1 MPTLWQDLR
10 YALRMLAKSPGFT
23 IIAVLTLALGIGAN
37 TAIFSVVD
45 AVILKPLP
53 FRQPGQ
59 LVDVRDDLPGMNLQD
74 VGMSQP
80 ELEDFQQRSR
90 VFDQISAIW
99 PIDANIT
106 GAEKPERVEALAVSF
121 NYFELLGARP
131 ALGRLIGPQ
140 DFQPGFTEAAVISD
154 AIWHRMFGADPAVLG
169 RPIRLDSDLYRIVGV
184 LPPDFRHPGVTL
196 EHDEDVW
203 VACGFAANPFPA
215 PPLRQARFLPGAI
228 ARLKPGVTLPQA
240 QSQLDAF
247 VAHLREQYPDVY
259 PAAARWQT
267 RLVPLQKSIVGSAGT
282 MLFILLGSVGLV
294 LLIACVNIASLLLAR
309 SSGRYREIAVRRALG
324 AGRARLIRQTLTE
337 SVLLSLFGGLLALVL
352 STWFTSL
359 LLRLVPSRLPRVAEV
374 SADARVFFFAL
385 GVSLLTGLLF
395 GLAPAAQLS
404 DPQIMDNLKEGAR
417 GGSVGARQHRF
428 LSVLV
433 VSELALSLVLLVGA
447 GLLLR
452 SFWNLL
458 QVQPGFNPSHLVT
471 ARVWLSLPNDPKDDP
486 YLSNEKRSAFVREV
500 LRRVDA
506 LPGVQQAAIGSGSM
520 PLSPQFVRRAFPI
533 EGRPTAPAEMP
544 IAYFSSV
551 TPEYFSVLETP
562 LMRGRLFTS
571 ADNETGAPVALID
584 QTAAE
589 LYWPHDDPI
598 GRRIQVRDFGRD
610 LTPRMATIVGIVG
623 KTRSNGLDAPY
634 APQVFISAYQ
644 SAGYAVYVFLRSSA
658 SPEALE
664 EPLRRE
670 IEAVDSTLPVFSV
683 RTLDSV
689 VADSLAERRFT
700 MQMLGFFAATALL
713 LAAIG
718 IYGVMAYFVEQRGRE
733 IGIRIAL
740 GAQPWDVLRLVLGR
754 GLLLTGVGVAIG
766 IVGAAALTRS
776 LATLVFNI
784 APLDPLTF
792 AAGAALLA
800 AVALAGSYV
809 PARRAMRVDPVVALR
824 HE

>member
-1 MPTLWQDLR
+1 MTTLLQDLR
-10 YALRMLAKSPGFT
+10 YALRMLVKSPGFT
-23 IIAVLTLALGIGAN
+23 IVAVLTLALGIGAN
-37 TAIFSVVD
+37 TAIFSVVN
-45 AVILKPLP
+45 AVLLKPLP
-53 FRQPGQ
+53 FRQPGA
-59 LVDVRDDLPGMNLQD
+59 LVSVKDDLPGLNLED

-80 ELEDFQQRSR
+80 ELEDFQQRSG
-90 VFDQISAIW
+90 VFDQISAVW
-99 PIDANIT
+99 PIDANVT
-106 GAEKPERVEALAVSF
+106 GAEKPERIEALAVSF

-154 AIWHRMFGADPAVLG
+154 ALWHRMFGADPAVLG

-203 VACGFAANPFPA
+203 IACGFAANPFPA
-215 PPLRQARFLPGAI
+215 PPIRQARFVPGAI
-228 ARLKPGVTLPQA
+228 ARLKPGITLPQA

-259 PAAARWQT
+259 PAAARWQA
-267 RLVPLQKSIVGSAGT
+267 RIVPLQKSVVGSAGT

-337 SVLLSLFGGLLALVL
+337 SVLLSLFGGLLALL
-352 STWFTSL
+352 FSAWFTSL

-374 SADARVFFFAL
+374 SADARVFLFAL

-404 DPQIMDNLKEGAR
+404 DPQIMDNLKEGTR

-428 LSVLV
+428 LSALV

-471 ARVWLSLPNDPKDDP
+471 ARVWLPVP
-486 YLSNEKRSAFVREV
+486 NEKRSAFVREV
-500 LRRVDA
+500 LRRVSA
-506 LPGVQQAAIGSGSM
+506 LPGVQRAAIGSGSM
-520 PLSPQFVRRAFPI
+520 PLSSQFVRIGFSI
-533 EGRPTAPAEMP
+533 EGRTAAPGETP

-562 LMRGRLFTS
+562 LIRGRLFTS
-571 ADNETGAPVALID
+571 SDNASGAPVALID
-584 QTAAE
+584 QTTAE
-589 LYWPHDDPI
+589 RYWPNDDPI
-598 GRRIQVRDFGRD
+598 GKRIQVPDFGRG
-610 LTPRMATIVGIVG
+610 PGRRFATIVGVVG
-623 KTRSNGLDAPY
+623 RTKSNGLDAPY
-634 APQVFISAYQ
+634 APQIFITAYQ
-644 SAGYAVYVFLRSSA
+644 SAGYALYVFLRTSA
-658 SPEALE
+658 SPDALE
-664 EPLRRE
+664 EPVRRE
-670 IEAVDSTLPVFSV
+670 IQAVDPSLPVFNV

-689 VADSLAERRFT
+689 VADSLAERRFA
-700 MQMLGFFAATALL
+700 MQMLGLFAATALL

-718 IYGVMAYFVEQRGRE
+718 IYGVMAYFVDQRRRE

-740 GAQPWDVLRLVLGR
+740 GAQPGDVLRLVLGR
-754 GLLLTGVGVAIG
+754 GLLLTAVGVVIG
-766 IVGAAALTRS
+766 IFGAAALTRS
-776 LATLVFNI
+776 LATLVFGV

-792 AAGAALLA
+792 AAGGALLA
-800 AVALAGSYV
+800 AVAIAGCYV
-809 PARRAMRVDPVVALR
+809 PARRAMRVDPMVALR
-824 HE
+824 YE